1 MSKQN
6 IEVVNRLIDQVINQ
20 GNFDVIQEVVDEQ
33 YSYQAGEISF
43 VGKEPL
49 EHLLRAY
56 RDAFPDI
63 KITVLEQLASGDTVV
78 TRGRMSGTQLG
89 SFNELPANGREIDVD
104 VVIFSQINNG
114 KIVKEF
120 EIIDELNMLRQLDVG
135 SL

>member
-1 MSKQN
+1 MSKKN
-6 IEVVNRLIDQVINQ
+6 IETVNRLIDEVINQ
-20 GNFDVIQEVVDEQ
+20 GDFNVIQEVVDEQ
-33 YSYQAGEISF
+33 YSYRAGETSF

-56 RDAFPDI
+56 KNAFPDI
-63 KITVLEQLASGDTVV
+63 NITVLEQFASGDKVV

-89 SFNELPANGREIDVD
+89 SFNELPASGKAIDVD
-104 VVIFSQINNG
+104 VVIFSQIDNG

-120 EIIDELNMLRQLDVG
+120 EIIDELNMLRQLDVS